1 MSTFKSKIGAG
12 LMALALGSA
21 VVVSGVASS
30 TPAQAHG
37 HGFGG
42 FGHQGGGWGHGWG
55 RGWGYGGYYGGSYGG
70 CYLKRF
76 VDYDGDIVFKK
87 VCY

>member
-1 MSTFKSKIGAG
+1 MSTLKSRIGAG
-12 LMALALGSA
+12 LIALALGSA

-42 FGHQGGGWGHGWG
+42 GFGHHGGWGHHGHGWGHGWG
-55 RGWGYGGYYGGSYGG
+55 YGG
-70 CYLKRF
+70 
-76 VDYDGDIVFKK
+76 
-87 VCY
+87 

>member
-1 MSTFKSKIGAG
+1 MSTVKSRIGAG
-12 LMALALGSA
+12 LIALALGSA

-42 FGHQGGGWGHGWG
+42 GFGHHGGWGHGWG
-55 RGWGYGGYYGGSYGG
+55 HGWGYGGYYGG

-76 VDYDGDIVFKK
+76 ITYDGDVFYKK

>member
-21 VVVSGVASS
+21 MVVGGAAVS

-42 FGHQGGGWGHGWG
+42 GFRHHSGWGWDRGY
-55 RGWGYGGYYGGSYGG
+55 GWGYAGGYYGG

-76 VDYDGDIVFKK
+76 ITYDGEVVFRK